1 MRHGGPRDQW
11 HKRKREKERNIPRL
25 DGEEMFVCCWGG
37 GQPREA
43 STTFAGSL
51 RTEQGK
57 RKDTVDPGYFGAWK
71 KVSRLG
77 FILALYPGTTSLY
90 YSLQHCCCRKRKR
103 REGLFAVSLGR
114 KVELA
119 ARRQPKNAFTL
130 TASYQSGRAWC
141 GGRVGLGKNVA
152 STLAAGESDK

>member
-1 MRHGGPRDQW
+1 MAQ
-11 HKRKREKERNIPRL
+11 KKEREKHPKAGWRG
-25 DGEEMFVCCWGG
+25 DVCLLLGG
-37 GQPREA
+37 GAAERGIDNLCWLPSDRA
-43 STTFAGSL
+43 
-51 RTEQGK
+51 GK